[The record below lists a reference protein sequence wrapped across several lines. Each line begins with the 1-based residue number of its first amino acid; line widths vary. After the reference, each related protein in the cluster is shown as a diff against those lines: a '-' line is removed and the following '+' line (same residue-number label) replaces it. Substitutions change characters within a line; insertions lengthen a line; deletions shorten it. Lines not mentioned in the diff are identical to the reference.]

1 MMTLLLSRSLER
13 AHEYNSQ
20 VAVCHHLAEYV
31 DGRVLAEPG
40 QVMNGGNDAFW
51 LAPCLLDTEGIQPAR
66 VV

>member
-1 MMTLLLSRSLER
+1 MALLLSRSLER
-13 AHEYNSQ
+13 AHERHSQ

-40 QVMNGGNDAFW
+40 QVMHGGDDASW
-51 LAPCLLDTEGIQPAR
+51 LAPGLLDTEGIQPAR